1 MTMDNWD
8 DSIEF
13 AGRIL
18 NQRNQLSDQAVEE
31 WLEDK
36 QHCEILDE
44 LAKIK
49 RCLQS
54 DCYDE
59 LKEEEWKRI
68 VKKTGRKQYR
78 IHRIWAVGKYVASIL
93 LFVGGITFC
102 LLWSSRQK
110 EEVVVEDNL
119 LHFGKQGAN
128 LVLGDGKIIRITS
141 DNVFDMR
148 EIDGTFIRKDS
159 VGINYTQDDS
169 SEDTLIYNELRTLTG
184 MEYGLTLSDGTCVF
198 LNAETSLKYP
208 VAFKNKQ
215 RVVELSGEAY
225 FKVAKDSNRPF
236 IVNMHGVEVVVLG
249 TSFNIRAYIDEPD
262 VTTTLVEGNIVING
276 RRLVPG
282 EQANYTVE
290 TGELVIKNVDTD
302 LYTAW
307 KEGYFVFKNESLG
320 SVMKRLAHWYGIRYC
335 FEDENAKNVRIG
347 ARFDKYKDMTPIIEM
362 LQSTKLV
369 NIYMKNDSLFISERK

>member
-1 MTMDNWD
+1 MTMDNWE

-13 AGRIL
+13 ASRIL

-59 LKEEEWKRI
+59 LKEEAWKRI
-68 VKKTGRKQYR
+68 VKKTDRKQYR

-93 LFVGGITFC
+93 LFVGGLTFC
-102 LLWSSRQK
+102 LLWSSKQN

-148 EIDGTFIRKDS
+148 EIDGTFIEKF
-159 VGINYTQDDS
+159 
-169 SEDTLIYNELRTLTG
+169 
-184 MEYGLTLSDGTCVF
+184 C
-198 LNAETSLKYP
+198 
-208 VAFKNKQ
+208 
-215 RVVELSGEAY
+215 
-225 FKVAKDSNRPF
+225 
-236 IVNMHGVEVVVLG
+236 
-249 TSFNIRAYIDEPD
+249 
-262 VTTTLVEGNIVING
+262 
-276 RRLVPG
+276 
-282 EQANYTVE
+282 
-290 TGELVIKNVDTD
+290 
-302 LYTAW
+302 
-307 KEGYFVFKNESLG
+307 
-320 SVMKRLAHWYGIRYC
+320 
-335 FEDENAKNVRIG
+335 
-347 ARFDKYKDMTPIIEM
+347 
-362 LQSTKLV
+362 
-369 NIYMKNDSLFISERK
+369 